1 MGSTATGRAC
11 PAPLALGCAKIGG
24 PRPARASARVALH
37 DVEHRLR
44 VDVGGQGVKRCLVRE
59 RPFEP
64 GVELVALDLDRA
76 ELPQMIGD
84 ELRVEQQEAAADQ
97 ARAQID
103 ERHLA
108 GVALDG
114 EHALAKVGA
123 MQRYSV
129 EAADQPPARPCLHG
143 VAIASIIEVAVKRP
157 DLAVDPGGAP
167 AGLGRR
173 TTVEHAFKIGI
184 DPDLEDA
191 LADGTCKPLWH
202 MHPVQRQDPAL
213 LWLDPIERG
222 IIGALCHRED
232 AAGIGLEEHLRRD
245 LDNDV
250 VARGHFASLG
260 RNPTSPPTLSAGY
273 GFCRYFSSQWM
284 S

>member
-1 MGSTATGRAC
+1 M
-11 PAPLALGCAKIGG
+11 
-24 PRPARASARVALH
+24 
-37 DVEHRLR
+37 
-44 VDVGGQGVKRCLVRE
+44 
-59 RPFEP
+59 
-64 GVELVALDLDRA
+64 ELVALDLDRP

-84 ELRVEQQEAAADQ
+84 ELRVEQQKAAADQ

-123 MQRYSV
+123 MQRYSI
-129 EAADQPPARPCLHG
+129 EATDQPAARPCLHG
-143 VAIASIIEVAVKRP
+143 VAIAGIIEVTVERP
-157 DLAVDPGGAP
+157 NLAVDPGGAP
-167 AGLGRR
+167 AGPGRC
-173 TTVEHAFKIGI
+173 TTVEDTLKVGI

-191 LADGTCKPLWH
+191 AADGTCKPSWH
-202 MHPVQRQDPAL
+202 MHPVEGQDPAL
-213 LWLDPIERG
+213 LWLDPVERR

-250 VARGHFASLG
+250 VARGHLPVLDVTQ
-260 RNPTSPPTLSAGY
+260 RPH
-273 GFCRYFSSQWM
+273 
-284 S
+284 